1 MSETEPLCV
10 GNQLQNIFA
19 PTDSKLAMK
28 LFGSKKALMK
38 ERVRQKEIGH
48 WIIHPCSSFRF
59 PYISKNANKCLKDHK
74 YLGFERTHNIDSPN
88 NTDLAIFTIVVI
100 KIAPIQRFYWDLCM
114 LLLLVANLIIL
125 PVAISFFNDDL
136 SMRWVIFNCVSDTIF
151 LIDIVVNFR
160 TGEYLGQ
167 PWRAARHAKSV
178 KVSTSALLV
187 QKN

>member
-59 PYISKNANKCLKDHK
+59 PYISKHANKEASTKSLP
-74 YLGFERTHNIDSPN
+74 DS
-88 NTDLAIFTIVVI
+88 LSIVFVI
-100 KIAPIQRFYWDLCM
+100 V
-114 LLLLVANLIIL
+114 LLLAASCLYEQM
-125 PVAISFFNDDL
+125 SQR
-136 SMRWVIFNCVSDTIF
+136 SQVS
-151 LIDIVVNFR
+151 
-160 TGEYLGQ
+160 
-167 PWRAARHAKSV
+167 
-178 KVSTSALLV
+178 
-187 QKN
+187 

>member
-1 MSETEPLCV
+1 M
-10 GNQLQNIFA
+10 
-19 PTDSKLAMK
+19 
-28 LFGSKKALMK
+28 
-38 ERVRQKEIGH
+38 
-48 WIIHPCSSFRF
+48 
-59 PYISKNANKCLKDHK
+59 NKCLKDHK
-74 YLGFERTHNIDSPN
+74 SLGFQRTHNIDSPN

-178 KVSTSALLV
+178 K
-187 QKN
+187 